1 MEAFLRRPAVTASL
15 LIVALVAWAVTVD
28 AMRGMDAG
36 PGTNLG
42 SLGWFM
48 GVWVTMMAAIMLP
61 SAVPIVSLFSSLRR
75 DAPPWAF
82 VLGYLLAWAAV
93 GLGAYALFRAL
104 RAVAPSFTA
113 WDERGAWV
121 AGGALVLS
129 GIYQL
134 TPLKA
139 ACLRNC
145 RTPIGFLLR
154 SGPGAFGAVR
164 TGLGHGAYCIGCCAG
179 LMLALFALGVMSL
192 VWMAGVTVAIL
203 AEKMLPAGE
212 WVARALAVVLAEGG
226 VWMAAAPESVPG
238 LTQPDEAEMR
248 MDSRTEGETEM
259 EP

>member
-1 MEAFLRRPAVTASL
+1 MEAVLRRPPLTAAL
-15 LIVALVAWAVTVD
+15 LILALVAWFVTVE

-36 PGTNLG
+36 PGTDLR

-61 SAVPIVSLFSSLRR
+61 SAAPIVSLFSTLRR

-104 RAVAPSFTA
+104 QAVAPSFTA
-113 WDERGAWV
+113 WDERGPWV
-121 AGGALVLS
+121 AGGALVLA
-129 GIYQL
+129 GVYQI

-145 RTPIGFLLR
+145 RTPVAFLLR

-164 TGLGHGAYCIGCCAG
+164 TGFGHGAYCIGCCAG

-203 AEKMLPAGE
+203 AEKVLPAGE
-212 WVARALAVVLAEGG
+212 WVAHALAVVLVAGG
-226 VWMAAAPESVPG
+226 VWVAAAPETVPG
-238 LTQPDEAEMR
+238 LTQPDKAEMR
-248 MDSRTEGETEM
+248 MDSRPAGETGV

>member
-1 MEAFLRRPAVTASL
+1 MEAVLRRPALTAAL
-15 LIVALVAWAVTVD
+15 LILALVAWVVTVG

-36 PGTNLG
+36 PGTDLG

-61 SAVPIVSLFSSLRR
+61 SAAPIVSLFSSLRR
-75 DAPPWAF
+75 DAPPWTF

-104 RAVAPSFTA
+104 QAVAPSFTA
-113 WDERGAWV
+113 WDEFGPWV
-121 AGGALVLS
+121 AGGALVLA
-129 GIYQL
+129 GVYQL
-134 TPLKA
+134 TPLKT

-145 RTPIGFLLR
+145 RAPVGFLLR
-154 SGPGAFGAVR
+154 SGRGAFGAVR
-164 TGLGHGAYCIGCCAG
+164 TGLGHGVYCIGCCAG

-203 AEKMLPAGE
+203 AEKASPGGE
-212 WVARALAVVLAEGG
+212 WIARALAVIHVAGG
-226 VWMAAAPESVPG
+226 IWVAAAPESVPG
-238 LTQPDEAEMR
+238 LTQPGEAEMR
-248 MDSRTEGETEM
+248 MDSRSEGGTGM